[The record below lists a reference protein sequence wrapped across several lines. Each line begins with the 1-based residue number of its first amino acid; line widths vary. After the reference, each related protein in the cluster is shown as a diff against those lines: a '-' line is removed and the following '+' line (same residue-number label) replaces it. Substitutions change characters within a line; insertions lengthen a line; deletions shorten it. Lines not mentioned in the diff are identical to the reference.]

1 MVVSAQTSLLRATAI
16 LISRFLIDLQAV
28 NQRSLRVGRDDPL
41 YTSETAELTQP
52 GTASLVISRF
62 DFIGSIGGVLQAEE
76 QDNEESSGRELEAV

>member
-1 MVVSAQTSLLRATAI
+1 MVFSAQISLLRATAI

-52 GTASLVISRF
+52 GTASLVVARF

-76 QDNEESSGRELEAV
+76 QDNEESSGWELEAI